1 MAKYKKRKDGRYATT
16 VMVGYKPDGKPNN
29 VFLSAKSEKEL
40 KEKIFELKMKI
51 KTGEAVKTSDTLLKD
66 YADSWL
72 ETYKASASINTRA
85 MYINAISCHIKPEIG
100 HLALNKIVRSDIQKL
115 INDRQ
120 EHPRTCEIIRLT
132 LVQIF
137 NSAIDDKLLHENVA
151 KKVTLPKRH
160 KAEKRALTELEKE
173 ALKKADFTM
182 QEKAFVMLLFYF
194 GLRRGECLA
203 LTKADIDLKKKTL
216 TVNKTVVFD
225 KNIPTIKDGAKSD
238 AGNRTLPIP
247 ESAESFLRD
256 FLRSVDSFCLFKGKT
271 TETLS
276 RTQYVRMWERIIKKM
291 NAVITSDKEK
301 EIGAEPIQGL
311 TAHIFRHNYCTMLYY
326 SGISQKKAVEL
337 MGHSDL
343 KMIMEVYAHLDEEKE
358 AVQEKLN
365 KAIAL

>member
-1 MAKYKKRKDGRYATT
+1 
-16 VMVGYKPDGKPNN
+16 
-29 VFLSAKSEKEL
+29 
-40 KEKIFELKMKI
+40 
-51 KTGEAVKTSDTLLKD
+51 
-66 YADSWL
+66 
-72 ETYKASASINTRA
+72 
-85 MYINAISCHIKPEIG
+85 MYINVINSHIKPEIG
-100 HLALNKIVRSDIQKL
+100 HLPLNKIVRSDIQKL

-137 NSAIDDKLLHENVA
+137 NSAIDDKLLHENIA

-160 KAEKRALTELEKE
+160 KSEKRALTELEKE
-173 ALKKADFTM
+173 AIKKADFTM
-182 QEKAFVMLLFYF
+182 QEKAFVLLLFYF

-225 KNIPTIKDGAKSD
+225 KNTPIVKEGAKSD

-247 ESAESFLRD
+247 ESAELFLRE
-256 FLRSVDSFCLFKGKT
+256 FLHSVNSFYLFKGKS

-276 RTQYVRMWERIIKKM
+276 KTQYVKMWERIIKKM
-291 NAVITSDKEK
+291 NAAVTSDKEK
-301 EIGAEPIQGL
+301 EIGSEPITGL

-326 SGISQKKAVEL
+326 SDISQKKAVEL

-343 KMIMEVYAHLDEEKE
+343 KMIMEVYAHLDEKKE
-358 AVQEKLN
+358 AVQAKIN

>member
-1 MAKYKKRKDGRYATT
+1 M
-16 VMVGYKPDGKPNN
+16 
-29 VFLSAKSEKEL
+29 
-40 KEKIFELKMKI
+40 KMKI
-51 KTGEAVKTSDTLLKD
+51 KTSEVVKTSDTLLRD

-72 ETYKASASINTRA
+72 ETYKSSASINTKT
-85 MYINAISCHIKPEIG
+85 MYINAINCHIKPEIG
-100 HLALNKIVRSDIQKL
+100 HLPLNKIVRSDIQKL
-115 INDRQ
+115 INDLQ

-132 LVQIF
+132 LVQIL

-160 KAEKRALTELEKE
+160 KTEKRALTELEKE
-173 ALKKADFTM
+173 ALKTAD
-182 QEKAFVMLLFYF
+182 F

-203 LTKADIDLKKKTL
+203 LTKADIDLKKKNL

-225 KNIPTIKDGAKSD
+225 KNIPTIKNGAKSD
-238 AGNRTLPIP
+238 AGNRILPIP

-256 FLRSVDSFCLFKGKT
+256 FLRSVDSFYLFKGKN

-276 RTQYVRMWERIIKKM
+276 KTQYVKMWERIVKKM
-291 NAVITSDKEK
+291 NAAITSDKEK